1 MASQTINARSEI
13 DTTKMRID
21 PHSAMKD
28 TYVPSY
34 CLPEFAKD
42 GVVKGELKDGYF
54 VPSGA
59 MLPCESRSRS
69 VLLGWDGTVR
79 GG

>member
-59 MLPCESRSRS
+59 MLPRESRSRS

>member
-13 DTTKMRID
+13 DITKMRID

-42 GVVKGELKDGYF
+42 GAVKGELKDGYF

-59 MLPCESRSRS
+59 MLPCESGSRS
-69 VLLGWDGTVR
+69 MLMRWDAVR